1 MAFSRLYL
9 SAHYQT
15 DILVGSALHL
25 VWSKEAIALLK
36 YITGRT
42 DKNEYGT
49 FYNDKQFSE

>member
-9 SAHYQT
+9 YAHYQT
-15 DILVGSALHL
+15 DALVGSALGL
-25 VWSKEAIALLK
+25 VCSRESIALSK

-49 FYNDKQFSE
+49 F